1 MQLFV
6 LAIFCSIAALTSADY
21 WGDFKADD
29 CIGNGLRQYSSV
41 LHGIPFGQ
49 SWESHC
55 ADGPKAIIVGQTF
68 DRPFRCTNEGPGI
81 RMWGEFA
88 VTDASCVYN
97 IGSALRQG
105 YQLGIGAELKSP
117 LGRFRLIMQ
126 SDGNL
131 VLYRVSD
138 YRAIWSS
145 NTANTGAYRAIMQYD
160 GNFVVYT
167 GTNVAVAKWA
177 THTVGQPANYLL
189 VQDDGNLV
197 IYSVGS
203 NTVQWT
209 SNTAGFKTKATNLR
223 TESSDSASVEN
234 IGAMTMQEALP
245 NATVGI
251 VHFDRDP
258 NTAGGVAV
266 AAPDQASN
274 LTLGGTN

>member
-6 LAIFCSIAALTSADY
+6 LAIFCSIAALTRADY
-21 WGDFKADD
+21 WGAFKMDD
-29 CIGNGLRQYSSV
+29 CVGDGLRQYSSV
-41 LHGIPFGQ
+41 LHGIPSGQ

-55 ADGPKAIIVGQTF
+55 ADGPKTIILGQTF
-68 DRPFRCTNEGPGI
+68 DRPTRCVNQGPGV
-81 RMWGEFA
+81 RMWGEFD
-88 VTDASCVYN
+88 VKDASC
-97 IGSALRQG
+97 IFKTGSVLHQG
-105 YQLGIGAELKSP
+105 YQMGIGAEINSP

-126 SDGNL
+126 SDANL

-138 YRAIWSS
+138 YKAIWSS
-145 NTANTGAYRAIMQYD
+145 NTANSGAYRAIMQYD

-167 GTNVAVAKWA
+167 ANNEAKWSSQ
-177 THTVGQPANYLL
+177 TNGRPANYLM

-223 TESSDSASVEN
+223 AESSDSASVEN

-245 NATVGI
+245 NTTVGI
-251 VHFDRDP
+251 VHFDHDP

-266 AAPDQASN
+266 GAPDQASN
-274 LTLGGTN
+274 VTLGDTN